1 MTDLTFP
8 EAPFSMQMVAELAAK
23 IQEPDDILDRYGVS
37 RDEFEELKQSDVF
50 RSAYKEAKQFWDS
63 DANIKERIA
72 AKAAYMLEDSLLELH
87 GIFHDASKTG
97 QIRMDAFKQMTV
109 LAKVNGG
116 EQRDQ
121 VAGTG
126 QAININIDMGQG
138 KTMHA
143 TVEQPAIE
151 GEYDAE

>member
-1 MTDLTFP
+1 MSDLAFP

-23 IQEPDDILDRYGVS
+23 IQEPADILDRYNLS
-37 RDEFEELKQSDVF
+37 AEEFKELSKTDAF
-50 RSAYKEAKQFWDS
+50 KSAYKECKQFWDS

-72 AKAAYMLEDSLLELH
+72 AKAAFMLEDSLLELH
-87 GIFHDASKTG
+87 TIFHDGTKNGT
-97 QIRMDAFKQMTV
+97 IRLDAFKQMTV

-116 EQRDQ
+116 EQKDQ

-138 KTMHA
+138 RVVTAHVDKP
-143 TVEQPAIE
+143 VIE
-151 GEYDAE
+151 GELADE